1 MRCLAD
7 GGRLLEI
14 GKYDILKDTPLGMR
28 PLLRNV
34 AFEGVDLDRIM
45 NDPSHKDEVGFKVL
59 FQTTTSW
66 HACSFAV
73 SLSSCPCILS
83 IKLVRL
89 EQFSD
94 WCLEVMHV
102 LVGTA

>member
-1 MRCLAD
+1 VRCLAD

-45 NDPSHKDEVGFKVL
+45 NDPSHKDEVGFE
-59 FQTTTSW
+59 S
-66 HACSFAV
+66 SF
-73 SLSSCPCILS
+73 PYH
-83 IKLVRL
+83 IKLACL
-89 EQFSD
+89 QFCS
-94 WCLEVMHV
+94 LTLLLSLYIKHQ
-102 LVGTA
+102 ASPS